1 MSQAS
6 KLVQLSPRRTRGG
19 LNGAELFPKL
29 RVLLIG
35 LYTERYPAIGE
46 THGLSVIGASL
57 QQAFHE
63 SLEEMRIV
71 DLVAFGSED
80 LVPVIA
86 QTEAFRPNVVGV
98 SVPYGTYSTLLQLAP
113 ILRSLLDGGACVML
127 GGALPTYLSDR
138 MLVDVDPRVVV
149 VIGEG
154 EEASVG
160 AVLAW
165 AGRFEWS
172 SVPNLHMVVNGT
184 SITTAR
190 SLVDVT
196 KVPAPYR
203 AHLPGIIA
211 SGAQVFAESSRACS
225 WAACSFCLRGLTDID
240 GKPREFRRF
249 GKRRLVDDLKRLSD
263 LGVTAVTFADEDFLG
278 GQPDEIEK
286 FADVLEH
293 AIQAVAP
300 RRLAFDASVT
310 VRSIYQSDDTKPE
323 RLRRHAVL
331 RRLVS
336 MGLRK
341 IFLGIESG
349 SASQL
354 RRYAKG
360 HTPDE
365 CAAASREVLAA
376 GAKLELGFIMFDP
389 LCSRSEIIEN
399 VRFLLDNTLAQYASS
414 PTAELRIQIGSQYL
428 RILHKAEGQ
437 LGIELYDRELDLNT
451 LSYHYRF
458 ADADVAELAQAV
470 RRDNA
475 RRQALVYRLK
485 GLTRFGDG
493 KILGVSTNEVGA
505 LLGQYRTRTLEALA
519 QAALAPNVS
528 YEVEAKAALRDLAV
542 GVVGVNGLGNH
553 SAPLVKQAVEIA
565 RALTGA
571 ADLSML

>member
-1 MSQAS
+1 MSEAF
-6 KLVQLSPRRTRGG
+6 KLDQLSLRRTGG
-19 LNGAELFPKL
+19 GPDGAESFPKL

-35 LYTERYPAIGE
+35 LYTERYPAVGE
-46 THGLSVIGASL
+46 THGLSLIAASFE
-57 QQAFHE
+57 QAFPE
-63 SLEEMRIV
+63 SLEEIRIV

-80 LVPVIA
+80 LVPVVA
-86 QTEAFRPNVVGV
+86 QMDSFRPNVVGV
-98 SVPYGTYSTLLQLAP
+98 SVPYGTYSILLKLAP
-113 ILRSLLDGGACVML
+113 DLRLLLDGGACVML
-127 GGALPTYLSDR
+127 GGALATYLSDR

-160 AVLAW
+160 AVSAW
-165 AGRFEWS
+165 AGRVDWT
-172 SVPNLHMVVNGT
+172 SVPNLHVVVNG
-184 SITTAR
+184 SSLTTNR
-190 SLVDVT
+190 SLVNVT

-203 AHLPGIIA
+203 SHLPGIIA

-240 GKPREFRRF
+240 GKPHEFRRF
-249 GKRRLVDDLKRLSD
+249 GKQRLVDDLKRLSD
-263 LGVTAVTFADEDFLG
+263 LGVTAVTFADEDFMG
-278 GQPDEIEK
+278 GKLDEIEK

-293 AIQAVAP
+293 AVQAIAP
-300 RRLAFDASVT
+300 GRLAFDVSAT
-310 VRSIYQSDDTKPE
+310 IGSIYDNGDTKSE
-323 RLRRHAVL
+323 RSRRETVL

-336 MGLRK
+336 MGMRK
-341 IFLGIESG
+341 VFLGIESG

-354 RRYAKG
+354 RRYTKG

-365 CAAASREVLAA
+365 CAAASREVLAV

-399 VRFLLDNTLAQYASS
+399 VRFLLDNDLAQYASS
-414 PTAELRIQIGSQYL
+414 PTSELRMQVDSQYL
-428 RILHKAEGQ
+428 RILQKVEAEAGVQ
-437 LGIELYDRELDLNT
+437 LYDRELDPNT

-458 ADADVAELAQAV
+458 ADPDVAELAQAV

-493 KILGVSTNEVGA
+493 RILGAATNEVRE
-505 LLGQYRTRTLEALA
+505 LLGRYRTQTLEALA

-528 YEVEAKAALRDLAV
+528 YEVEAKKALRDLANSV
-542 GVVGVNGLGNH
+542 LGVNGLGNH
-553 SAPLVKQAVEIA
+553 SAPLVTQAVEIA
-565 RALTGA
+565 RELIG
-571 ADLSML
+571 SI